1 MTYGQVAED
10 AGIKLMTAFQR
21 RFDPSFARLHKAI
34 ADGAVGDPISAIL
47 QSRDPSPPPFS
58 YVKGGGGLFKDMAI
72 HDLDIARWL
81 MGARGKNEVVS
92 VSLPVL
98 LAFPSFL
105 PSLLPFLPPS
115 LT

>member
-1 MTYGQVAED
+1 MKPPRPAWLTSTTHPIPNHNAIQ
-10 AGIKLMTAFQR
+10 
-21 RFDPSFARLHKAI
+21 AI
-34 ADGAVGDPISAIL
+34 ADGVVGDPISAIL

-92 VSLPVL
+92 VYATG
-98 LAFPSFL
+98 AFG
-105 PSLLPFLPPS
+105 
-115 LT
+115 